1 MTARARRT
9 ALIAASVPEET
20 KRTFS
25 IDGTR
30 RDDAL
35 GELHLGAAGRAVGG
49 ARGGAPCGSPRATAF
64 GMCPKRCGPYDMT

>member
-25 IDGTR
+25 IDGTS
-30 RDDAL
+30 RDTRSASSTS
-35 GELHLGAAGRAVGG
+35 
-49 ARGGAPCGSPRATAF
+49 ARHGAP
-64 GMCPKRCGPYDMT
+64 